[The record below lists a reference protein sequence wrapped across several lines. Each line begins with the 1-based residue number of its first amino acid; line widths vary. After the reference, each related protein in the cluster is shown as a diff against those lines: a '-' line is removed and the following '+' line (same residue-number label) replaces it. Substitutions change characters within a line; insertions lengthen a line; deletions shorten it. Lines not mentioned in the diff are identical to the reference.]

1 MEPLAPVTAS
11 VMLCGELSEESDTS
25 MIIADRRYVNVYASF
40 LRVSPQLFSC
50 FWRRIK
56 RDIHEKKWKQE

>member
-1 MEPLAPVTAS
+1 
-11 VMLCGELSEESDTS
+11 

-40 LRVSPQLFSC
+40 LHVSPQLFSR

-56 RDIHEKKWKQE
+56 RDIHEKKWEQE